1 MRKTA
6 LKRIVSMSGDEG
18 TGGCAPQPT
27 EPDKRARRDNG
38 SAVKASS
45 IDPTPP
51 AWCASGGCAP
61 PPVEALSDEER
72 PPLATGGSV
81 PRPVVSVVLK
91 GPPVPRALPGGR
103 RGFVEVFAGCAA
115 FTHVWQAAGHPVFP
129 VDIKISPEHD
139 FASAAAVEL
148 VWEVV
153 QKMTRACGNKPPV
166 VHLAP
171 PCCTYSTAR
180 WPRLRS
186 AAHTRGLPGGGS

>member
-51 AWCASGGCAP
+51 ARCASGGCAP

-81 PRPVVSVVLK
+81 PRPVVSVALK
-91 GPPVPRALPGGR
+91 GPQC
-103 RGFVEVFAGCAA
+103 RGLCLGAGEGLSRCS
-115 FTHVWQAAGHPVFP
+115 QA
-129 VDIKISPEHD
+129 
-139 FASAAAVEL
+139 
-148 VWEVV
+148 V
-153 QKMTRACGNKPPV
+153 QLLLMSG
-166 VHLAP
+166 
-171 PCCTYSTAR
+171 
-180 WPRLRS
+180 RLRGTQCFQWTS
-186 AAHTRGLPGGGS
+186 R

>member
-61 PPVEALSDEER
+61 PPVEAFSDEER
-72 PPLATGGSV
+72 PPLAAGGSA
-81 PRPVVSVVLK
+81 PRPVASVVLK
-91 GPPVPRALPGGR
+91 APPELRALPGEG
-103 RGFVEVFAGCAA
+103 
-115 FTHVWQAAGHPVFP
+115 
-129 VDIKISPEHD
+129 
-139 FASAAAVEL
+139 
-148 VWEVV
+148 
-153 QKMTRACGNKPPV
+153 
-166 VHLAP
+166 
-171 PCCTYSTAR
+171 
-180 WPRLRS
+180 
-186 AAHTRGLPGGGS
+186 